1 MVQSDCT
8 RLEITRDVLAMEENA
23 LLELTECIEKICTAL
38 QAYLDLTDDVSLTA
52 IIRIGFVI
60 LLIRPQ
66 CVSGV

>member
-1 MVQSDCT
+1 
-8 RLEITRDVLAMEENA
+8 MEENA
-23 LLELTECIEKICTAL
+23 LQELTECVEKICTAL

-52 IIRIGFVI
+52 IIRIGLVT